1 MAEPISKVAEPILTE
16 DEIQNQ
22 ALEKVLEDITK
33 NIDGIQETIK
43 LLQELHDSGILE
55 GVTSLIE
62 AKEQIAKIVVEQSLR
77 PPVTNAIN
85 NAMAAAGMI
94 TEINPETT
102 KKMTESLTKGIQKAE
117 EGLQLNK
124 KVGLFD
130 LLKLIKD
137 PDINRVLR
145 FGMDFLKGLG
155 EGLKEK
161 A

>member
-16 DEIQNQ
+16 NEIQNQ
-22 ALEKVLEDITK
+22 ALEKVLQDITK

-62 AKEQIAKIVVEQSLR
+62 AKEQIAKIVVGQSLR

-137 PDINRVLR
+137 PDINRVMR